1 MFQKVEFNFRIILNF
16 NQEGCQGGS
25 VLSLLLVIIQQC
37 LNFLNVDLLIDNNV
51 MSKTVKPS
59 QDQNLHFILSIYF
72 SYPSPYCWTPDP
84 KSAPA
89 TLLNTQYYVM
99 LLILDNFKVRCEVSS
114 VCI

>member
-16 NQEGCQGGS
+16 NEEGCQEGID
-25 VLSLLLVIIQQC
+25 LSLLLVIIQQC

-51 MSKTVKPS
+51 MSKIVKPS

-72 SYPSPYCWTPDP
+72 SYPSPYCLTP
-84 KSAPA
+84 KSTPS
-89 TLLNTQYYVM
+89 TLLNIRYYVM